1 MNLKP
6 SFLNM
11 CLYCLISWPLLGCV
25 YCLRGYASIL
35 WLSGIL
41 VHLSKPFLKRFT
53 NLVVEM
59 NCAQCLCVLTPLC
72 LGDVRRVSRILLLL
86 LSFSFE
92 AFFQLHEKVEIKS
105 SKENEIPISYLAPVL
120 CISKAESKVEESFFL
135 ASFALVT
142 DEKRRTSRIFPWPRQ
157 VKFLRHIL
165 DS

>member
-1 MNLKP
+1 M
-6 SFLNM
+6 
-11 CLYCLISWPLLGCV
+11 
-25 YCLRGYASIL
+25 
-35 WLSGIL
+35 
-41 VHLSKPFLKRFT
+41 HLSKPFLKRFT

-120 CISKAESKVEESFFL
+120 CSSKAESKVEESFFL

-142 DEKRRTSRIFPWPRQ
+142 VEKRRTSRMKKDVRHGFSRDLAKSNFCAISWI
-157 VKFLRHIL
+157 VKRVFYF
-165 DS
+165 SCS